1 MRFYIRAN
9 EEEKPTLY
17 SVETLWEELEDGSGI
32 MFTVFSDPDDI
43 LFEEVFDYADV
54 DSDAIYDS
62 AIDMA
67 ILALS
72 QQYELTDEVIET
84 IRNSGEIY

>member
-1 MRFYIRAN
+1 MKRYIKAN
-9 EEEKPTLY
+9 TEKPILDYVRTD
-17 SVETLWEELEDGSGI
+17 WEELEDGSGI
-32 MFTVFSDPDDI
+32 KFTIFSEDDEV
-43 LFEEVFDYADV
+43 LFEELFDYQDV

-72 QQYELTDEVIET
+72 MKYELTDEAIAD
-84 IRNSGEIY
+84 IKGE